1 MSISLIAGIPF
12 LGFLVLFSVIGAI
25 AVREDD
31 FNYDYF

>member
-1 MSISLIAGIPF
+1 MSVSLIAGIPF
-12 LGFLVLFSVIGAI
+12 LCVLVLFSVMGAI